1 MAMNFR
7 RSKKVGPFNF
17 TVSKSGISGSVG
29 AGPFR
34 YTMNSNGGRTSTVR
48 TGIPGLSY
56 QKRETKGQVQA
67 KKAARAARNGRATT
81 DGDFRRTVNEY
92 KNQ

>member
-1 MAMNFR
+1 MYFR

-29 AGPFR
+29 TGPFR
-34 YTMNSNGGRTSTVR
+34 YTMNSNGGRTTTVR

-56 QKRETKGQVQA
+56 QKRETKGQVQS
-67 KKAARAARNGRATT
+67 KKAARAARRGRATT
-81 DGDFRRTVNEY
+81 DSNFRNTVDEF